1 MSCNSTTVGS
11 FHFPL
16 YCSHILTCRNI
27 FFMDFMCSCK
37 HTGEE
42 YSPKEALTALDQTR
56 IVCLFIVHLCCVFH
70 ALCQSGVS
78 QFGNLNLGT
87 LDAVDFICSVF
98 CSARL
103 SAHPGVIKGSFNICN
118 LLGVFFSFFLS
129 FLCVCPDCHSSND

>member
-1 MSCNSTTVGS
+1 MSCNSTAVGS
-11 FHFPL
+11 FHFTL

-27 FFMDFMCSCK
+27 IFMDFMCSCK
-37 HTGEE
+37 HTDEE
-42 YSPKEALTALDQTR
+42 YSPKEAFTALDQTR

-118 LLGVFFSFFLS
+118 LLGVFSFFLS
-129 FLCVCPDCHSSND
+129 FLCVCLECHSSND